1 MDLKKENR
9 MKSFNT
15 FLLEKTFR
23 IGSDVDFLYNRVY
36 KKYVNQLLKYDGSG
50 RFPDKPNKQYITSDK
65 LKSKDAKKAHEVN
78 PITIEFFTSDENA
91 YIPLKHKIVL
101 NINPRVIE
109 MIKDSDGIIPAS
121 NLLSSN
127 QKMQFQDDVSE
138 RRIKATIYYELSHWI
153 DDSLHN
159 FHITKMIKDVVKNP
173 DETKKI
179 INQDGKT
186 SLSSYYE
193 INAQIHALKQYKR
206 SIKKDKWD
214 TMTFK
219 DIETYFT
226 SPSYVADTLA
236 TRYGK
241 KEYKR
246 WKKEIL
252 KRMARENLLGKNMK
266 NKRG

>member
-1 MDLKKENR
+1 VKL
-9 MKSFNT
+9 KSFNT

-23 IGSDVDFLYNRVY
+23 IGSDVDFLYNKVY

-50 RFPDKPNKQYITSDK
+50 RFPNKPNKQYITSDK

-91 YIPLKHKIVL
+91 YNPINHIIIL
-101 NINPRVIE
+101 NISQQVIE
-109 MIKDSDGIIPAS
+109 LIKDEGGIIPAS
-121 NLLSSN
+121 NMLSSN
-127 QKMQFQDDVSE
+127 TKMQFIDEVSE
-138 RRIKATIYYELSHWI
+138 KRIKATIYHELSHWI

-159 FHITKMIKDVVKNP
+159 FHITKMIKDVQKHPTQIN
-173 DETKKI
+173 KI
-179 INQDGKT
+179 ISQDGET

-214 TMTFK
+214 VMTFK
-219 DIETYFT
+219 DVETYFATT
-226 SPSYVADTLA
+226 SYISKKLLNQ
-236 TRYGK
+236 YGK
-241 KEYKR
+241 KEYER

-252 KRMARENLLGKNMK
+252 KRMAREKLLGKNMK